1 MKIPRFYQDEDISQ
15 VFEEGGE
22 LALSVKNHRHAIQ
35 VLRLKVEE
43 KLIIFDGKGGEYLAY
58 IKAFDKRKSSVQL
71 VSFID
76 SSRESTLTTTLNLAM
91 IKPDKMDFAIQKS
104 VELGINIIQ
113 PIYCERS
120 VIKIKANRLQK
131 KMEHWQ
137 GIIIAACEQ
146 SGRTKIPEINDPVT
160 LAECLQKDSISN
172 NLGIVMLPTV
182 KTELKNLNDCEQH
195 QTASLY
201 IGPEGGFTDIE
212 EQQMLESNIN
222 GICFGPRI
230 LRAETAVIAGITAI
244 QQRWGDC

>member
-22 LALSVKNHRHAIQ
+22 LGLSVKNHRHAIQ

-43 KLIIFDGKGGEYLAY
+43 KLIVFDGRGGEYLAH

-71 VSFID
+71 ESFEKI
-76 SSRESTLTTTLNLAM
+76 SCESPLSTTLNLAM
-91 IKPDKMDFAIQKS
+91 IKPDKMDFAIQKA
-104 VELGINIIQ
+104 VELGINTIQ

-120 VIKIKANRLQK
+120 VIKIKSNRLQK

-146 SGRTKIPEINDPVT
+146 SGRTKIPEIHEPLT
-160 LAECLQKDSISN
+160 LTDCLKKDSSSK
-172 NLGIVMLPTV
+172 LSIVMLPTAETRL
-182 KTELKNLNDCEQH
+182 KTLNALEKD
-195 QTASLY
+195 QTVALY
-201 IGPEGGFTDIE
+201 IGPEGGFTDNE
-212 EQQMLESNIN
+212 EYEMQENNIK

-230 LRAETAVIAGITAI
+230 LRAETAVIAGITAV

>member
-15 VFEEGGE
+15 AFTEGGE

-43 KLIIFDGKGGEYLAY
+43 KLIVFDGRGGEYLAH
-58 IKAFDKRKSSVQL
+58 IKDFDKRKSSVQL
-71 VSFID
+71 VSFTD
-76 SSRESTLTTTLNLAM
+76 LNRESPLTITLNLAM
-91 IKPDKMDFAIQKS
+91 IKPDKMDFAIQKA
-104 VELGINIIQ
+104 VELGINTIQ

-146 SGRTKIPEINDPVT
+146 SGRTKIPEIDEPVT
-160 LAECLQKDSISN
+160 LTDCIKKHSSSK
-172 NLGIVMLPTV
+172 LGIVMLPTAERQL
-182 KTELKNLNDCEQH
+182 KTLNELEKD
-195 QTASLY
+195 QTVALY
-201 IGPEGGFTDIE
+201 IGPEGGFTDNE
-212 EQQMLESNIN
+212 EYEMQENNIK